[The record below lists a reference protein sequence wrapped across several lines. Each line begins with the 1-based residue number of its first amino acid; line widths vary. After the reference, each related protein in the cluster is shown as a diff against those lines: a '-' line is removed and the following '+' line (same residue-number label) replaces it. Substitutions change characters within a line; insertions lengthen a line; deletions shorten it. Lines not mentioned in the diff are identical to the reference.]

1 MSSPIDV
8 SVNFLESSGKLFRY
22 YKSLGE
28 KAIAQ
33 LTDEQINARPNAAS
47 NSIAHIVHHLSGN
60 MLSRFTDFLTADGE
74 KSWRNREA
82 EFAEGYAT
90 KSELLAA
97 WEKGWACLFAALDS
111 LQPADLSRIIYIRNE
126 GQTVLEAIQRQL
138 AHYPHHLG
146 QILYQAKALVGDDFQ
161 SLSIARGATDQF
173 NKDKFSQDKTRKH
186 FTDGMK

>member
-33 LTDEQINARPNAAS
+33 LTDKQINARPNAAS

-90 KSELLAA
+90 KAELLAA
-97 WEKGWACLFAALDS
+97 WEKGWACLFTALDS

-138 AHYPHHLG
+138 AHYPHHVG
-146 QILYQAKALVGDDFQ
+146 QILYQAKALVGDDFR
-161 SLSIARGATDQF
+161 SLSIARGATEQF
-173 NKDKFSQDKTRKH
+173 NKDKFSQEKTRKH

>member
-1 MSSPIDV
+1 MSSPTDV
-8 SVNFLESSGKLFRY
+8 HNNFLESSGKLFRY

-33 LTDEQINARPNAAS
+33 LNDEQVNARPNEAS
-47 NSIAHIVHHLSGN
+47 NSIALMVHHISGN

-82 EFAEGYAT
+82 EFAEGYAN
-90 KSELLAA
+90 KAELLAA

-111 LQPADLSRIIYIRNE
+111 LQPSDLSRIIYIRNE

-138 AHYPHHLG
+138 AHYPHHIG
-146 QILYQAKALVGDDFQ
+146 QILYQAKAMLGNDFK
-161 SLSIARGATDQF
+161 SLSIPKGGSNDF
-173 NKDKFSQDKTRKH
+173 NKDKFGQEKSRKH

>member
-1 MSSPIDV
+1 MLSPIDV

-33 LTDEQINARPNAAS
+33 LTDKQINARPNAAS

-90 KSELLAA
+90 KAELLAA
-97 WEKGWACLFAALDS
+97 WEKGWACLFTALDS

-138 AHYPHHLG
+138 AHYPHHVG

-161 SLSIARGATDQF
+161 SLSIARGATEQF
-173 NKDKFSQDKTRKH
+173 NKDKFSQEKTRKH

>member
-8 SVNFLESSGKLFRY
+8 QSNFLESSGKLFRY

-33 LTDEQINARPNAAS
+33 LNDEQINARPNDAS

-82 EFAEGYAT
+82 EFAEGYAN
-90 KSELLAA
+90 KAELLAA
-97 WEKGWACLFAALDS
+97 WEKGWACLFAALDG

-138 AHYPHHLG
+138 AHYPHHVG

>member
-1 MSSPIDV
+1 MSSPTDV
-8 SVNFLESSGKLFRY
+8 HINFLESSGKLFRY

-33 LTDEQINARPNAAS
+33 LSDEQINARPNDSS
-47 NSIAHIVHHLSGN
+47 NSIAHLVHHISGN

-74 KSWRNREA
+74 KSWRNRDA

-90 KSELLAA
+90 KAELLAA
-97 WEKGWACLFAALDS
+97 WDKGWACLFGALDK
-111 LQPADLSRIIYIRNE
+111 LQPEDLSRLIYIRNE

-138 AHYPHHLG
+138 AHYPHHIG
-146 QILYQAKALVGDDFQ
+146 QILYQAKAMVGNDFK
-161 SLSIARGATDQF
+161 SLSIPKGDSNNF
-173 NKDKFSQDKTRKH
+173 NNDKFSLEKSRKH

>member
-33 LTDEQINARPNAAS
+33 LTDKQINARPNAAS

-90 KSELLAA
+90 KTELLAA
-97 WEKGWACLFAALDS
+97 WEKGWACLFTALDS

-138 AHYPHHLG
+138 AHYPHHVG
-146 QILYQAKALVGDDFQ
+146 QILYQAKALVGDDFR
-161 SLSIARGATDQF
+161 SLSIARGATEQF
-173 NKDKFSQDKTRKH
+173 NKDKFSQEKTRKH

>member
-90 KSELLAA
+90 KAELLAA
-97 WEKGWACLFAALDS
+97 WEKGWACLFTALDS

-138 AHYPHHLG
+138 AHYPHHVG

-161 SLSIARGATDQF
+161 SLSIARGATEQF
-173 NKDKFSQDKTRKH
+173 NKDKFSQEKTRKH